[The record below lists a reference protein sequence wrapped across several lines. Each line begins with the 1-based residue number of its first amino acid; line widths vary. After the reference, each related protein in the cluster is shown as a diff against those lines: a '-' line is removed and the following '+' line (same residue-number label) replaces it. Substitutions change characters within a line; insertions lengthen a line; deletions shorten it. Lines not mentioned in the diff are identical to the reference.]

1 MKSHARTT
9 KAAAAALVAVPLTLG
24 VLVVPTGTAAS
35 GSADTRAGCRLD
47 PRYLPHTPDAVEGW
61 YRSCLDRR
69 PPPR

>member
-24 VLVVPTGTAAS
+24 VLVVPTGAAAM
-35 GSADTRAGCRLD
+35 GSADTRSGCRLE

-61 YRSCLDRR
+61 FRSCLESAR
-69 PPPR
+69 